1 MKIIDLESPYKEL
14 AIKRSIQEGFKMEEI
29 ENGLTLNDSF
39 SWWHSKEGYDFW
51 GQVNKGNY
59 LEIKDTKLLA
69 ELTKMDTIISEISNY
84 IDKLYD
90 MDYMTGGKAEL
101 LEEIK
106 EILKKHI

>member
-14 AIKRSIQEGFKMEEI
+14 AIKRCLEVGISIKQISEGLDLY
-29 ENGLTLNDSF
+29 NSF
-39 SWWHSKEGYDFW
+39 DWWHSKEGYDFW

-69 ELTKMDTIISEISNY
+69 ELTKVDTITTEI

-90 MDYMTGGKAEL
+90 MGYIMEGDKVL
-101 LEEIK
+101 DEIK

>member
-14 AIKRSIQEGFKMEEI
+14 AIKRCLEVGISIKQISEGLDLY
-29 ENGLTLNDSF
+29 NSF
-39 SWWHSKEGYDFW
+39 DWWYSSEGYDFW
-51 GQVNKGNY
+51 SLVNINEKPP
-59 LEIKDTKLLA
+59 IKDTKLLA

-101 LEEIK
+101 LEEIR

>member
-69 ELTKMDTIISEISNY
+69 ELTKVDTIISEISNFLEGQE
-84 IDKLYD
+84 IN
-90 MDYMTGGKAEL
+90 GKDIL
-101 LEEIK
+101 LDEIK
-106 EILKKHI
+106 EILKKHV